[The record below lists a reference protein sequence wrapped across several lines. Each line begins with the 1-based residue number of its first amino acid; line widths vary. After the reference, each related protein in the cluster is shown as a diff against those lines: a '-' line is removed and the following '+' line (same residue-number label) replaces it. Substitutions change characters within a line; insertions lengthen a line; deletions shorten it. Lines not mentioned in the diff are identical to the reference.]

1 MPTLATI
8 PLLLAIPGMS
18 FTDAY
23 FEAVSGLTTS
33 GATVLTGLDG
43 LAPSINIWRT
53 LMVWLGGMGIIVLAV
68 AILPMLGIGGSQLF
82 KAESPGC
89 MKDTKLTPR
98 IEETAKGLWGVY
110 AAVTLACIASLHL
123 AGMTWVDAVVH
134 GFSTMGL
141 GGFSSHDASFA
152 HFNSATIEAVTTFFM
167 LAASLNF
174 AIHFLALR
182 RRSLGPYAEDTE
194 ARWVLAWLGV
204 SCAGIAAFLLA
215 KGTYPDFWTA
225 LRHASF
231 NVVSIAS
238 TTGFASVDF
247 AQWPVFAPVWMIFLS
262 SFVTSSGSTGGGIKL
277 VRALVLLKQSFREL
291 TRIIHPSAV
300 LRIKLGTQV
309 IENNVIFAVLAF
321 MLMYGGTIIMMTMLL
336 LASGPR
342 LHHRRHRG
350 DRLHQQ
356 HGPGAGP
363 GGAVDDLPGA
373 HGLPDLG
380 LHRDHAARAA
390 GDVPDPRP
398 LHAGVLA
405 EVVLSRSATGGSAA
419 ARLLVERLD
428 LAPELDEQRVAVA
441 VHGLPGRHLHPALA
455 DAVLLHVLALV
466 AVQADADV
474 VLEHG
479 RHVVGAARVDGQ
491 VVGKGR
497 AFGGGVHGV
506 LWLLDPVNLS
516 HCRPSRGP
524 SRARGDN
531 VAFAAGARVPP

>member
-1 MPTLATI
+1 
-8 PLLLAIPGMS
+8 
-18 FTDAY
+18 
-23 FEAVSGLTTS
+23 
-33 GATVLTGLDG
+33 
-43 LAPSINIWRT
+43 
-53 LMVWLGGMGIIVLAV
+53 
-68 AILPMLGIGGSQLF
+68 
-82 KAESPGC
+82 

-182 RRSLGPYAEDTE
+182 RRSVGPYAEDTE
-194 ARWVLAWLGV
+194 ARWVLAWLV
-204 SCAGIAAFLLA
+204 ASCAGIAAFLLA

-262 SFVTSSGSTGGGIKL
+262 SFVTSSGSTGGGIKI

-321 MLMYGGTIIMMTMLL
+321 MLMYGGTIITMTMLL
-336 LASGPR
+336 LASG
-342 LHHRRHRG
+342 L
-350 DRLHQQ
+350 DNITAVTAVIACINNM
-356 HGPGAGP
+356 GPG
-363 GGAVDDLPGA
+363 L
-373 HGLPDLG
+373 
-380 LHRDHAARAA
+380 
-390 GDVPDPRP
+390 
-398 LHAGVLA
+398 
-405 EVVLSRSATGGSAA
+405 
-419 ARLLVERLD
+419 
-428 LAPELDEQRVAVA
+428 
-441 VHGLPGRHLHPALA
+441 
-455 DAVLLHVLALV
+455 
-466 AVQADADV
+466 
-474 VLEHG
+474 
-479 RHVVGAARVDGQ
+479 GQ
-491 VVGKGR
+491 V
-497 AFGGGVHGV
+497 
-506 LWLLDPVNLS
+506 
-516 HCRPSRGP
+516 GP
-524 SRARGDN
+524 SSTYQGMTDFQTWVCTATMLLGRLEMFPIL
-531 VAFAAGARVPP
+531 VLFTPAFWRK

>member
-1 MPTLATI
+1 MTRRVHRIFPVLHVLSVAILLFSPAFFVPFAFSVALADGFHAVFAVGFLVAAFTGLFLFFLTRGRYRRELQPRDGFLLVTLVWTSVPMLATI

-141 GGFSSHDASFA
+141 GGFSSHDASYA

-167 LAASLNF
+167 MAASLNF

-194 ARWVLAWLGV
+194 ARWVLAL
-204 SCAGIAAFLLA
+204 AGRLLRGHRRLPRSRRA
-215 KGTYPDFWTA
+215 PTRTSGRRFATP
-225 LRHASF
+225 RF

-321 MLMYGGTIIMMTMLL
+321 MLMYGGTIITMTMLL
-336 LASGPR
+336 LASG
-342 LHHRRHRG
+342 L
-350 DRLHQQ
+350 DYITAVTAVIACINNM
-356 HGPGAGP
+356 GPG
-363 GGAVDDLPGA
+363 L
-373 HGLPDLG
+373 
-380 LHRDHAARAA
+380 
-390 GDVPDPRP
+390 
-398 LHAGVLA
+398 
-405 EVVLSRSATGGSAA
+405 
-419 ARLLVERLD
+419 
-428 LAPELDEQRVAVA
+428 
-441 VHGLPGRHLHPALA
+441 
-455 DAVLLHVLALV
+455 
-466 AVQADADV
+466 
-474 VLEHG
+474 
-479 RHVVGAARVDGQ
+479 GQ
-491 VVGKGR
+491 V
-497 AFGGGVHGV
+497 
-506 LWLLDPVNLS
+506 
-516 HCRPSRGP
+516 GP
-524 SRARGDN
+524 STTYQGLTDFQTWVCTVTMLLGRLEMFPIL
-531 VAFAAGARVPP
+531 VLFTPAFWRK

>member
-1 MPTLATI
+1 MKQKVHRVFPVLHVLSVAILLFSPAFLVPFTFSVALADGFHAVFAVGFLAAALTGLFLYFLTRGRYRRELQPRDGFLLVTLVWTTVPTLATI

-110 AAVTLACIASLHL
+110 AAVTLTCIASLHL

-152 HFNSATIEAVTTFFM
+152 YFNSATIEAVTTFFM

-194 ARWVLAWLGV
+194 ARWVLVWLGA
-204 SCAGIAAFLLA
+204 SCAGIAVFLLA

-225 LRHASF
+225 LRYASF

-262 SFVTSSGSTGGGIKL
+262 SFVTSSGSTGGGIKI

-300 LRIKLGTQV
+300 QRIKLGTQV

-321 MLMYGGTIIMMTMLL
+321 MLMYGGTIITMTMLL
-336 LASGPR
+336 LASG
-342 LHHRRHRG
+342 L
-350 DRLHQQ
+350 DNITAVTAVIACINNM
-356 HGPGAGP
+356 GPG
-363 GGAVDDLPGA
+363 L
-373 HGLPDLG
+373 
-380 LHRDHAARAA
+380 
-390 GDVPDPRP
+390 
-398 LHAGVLA
+398 
-405 EVVLSRSATGGSAA
+405 
-419 ARLLVERLD
+419 
-428 LAPELDEQRVAVA
+428 
-441 VHGLPGRHLHPALA
+441 
-455 DAVLLHVLALV
+455 
-466 AVQADADV
+466 
-474 VLEHG
+474 
-479 RHVVGAARVDGQ
+479 GQ
-491 VVGKGR
+491 V
-497 AFGGGVHGV
+497 
-506 LWLLDPVNLS
+506 
-516 HCRPSRGP
+516 GP
-524 SRARGDN
+524 SSNYQGLTDFQTWVCTATMLLGRLEMFPIL
-531 VAFAAGARVPP
+531 VLFTPAFWRK

>member
-1 MPTLATI
+1 MRQKFHRIFPVLHVLSVAILLFSPAYLVPLAFSVALADGFHAVFEVGFLATAFTGLFLFFLTRGRYRRELQPRDGFLLVSLVWTMVPTLATV
-8 PLLLAIPGMS
+8 PLLLAIPEMS

-110 AAVTLACIASLHL
+110 AAVTVACIVSLHL

-134 GFSTMGL
+134 AFSTMGL

-152 HFNSATIEAVTTFFM
+152 HFNSVTIEVVTTLFM
-167 LAASLNF
+167 MAASLNF
-174 AIHFLALR
+174 AVHFLALR
-182 RRSLGPYAEDTE
+182 RRSLAPYAEDTE
-194 ARWVLAWLGV
+194 ARWVLAWLV
-204 SCAGIAAFLLA
+204 ASCAGIAAFLFA
-215 KGTYPDFWTA
+215 QGTYPDFWTA

-321 MLMYGGTIIMMTMLL
+321 MLMYGGTVITMTMLL
-336 LASGPR
+336 LASG
-342 LHHRRHRG
+342 L
-350 DRLHQQ
+350 DTITAATAVIACINNM
-356 HGPGAGP
+356 GPG
-363 GGAVDDLPGA
+363 L
-373 HGLPDLG
+373 
-380 LHRDHAARAA
+380 
-390 GDVPDPRP
+390 
-398 LHAGVLA
+398 
-405 EVVLSRSATGGSAA
+405 
-419 ARLLVERLD
+419 
-428 LAPELDEQRVAVA
+428 
-441 VHGLPGRHLHPALA
+441 
-455 DAVLLHVLALV
+455 
-466 AVQADADV
+466 
-474 VLEHG
+474 
-479 RHVVGAARVDGQ
+479 GQ
-491 VVGKGR
+491 V
-497 AFGGGVHGV
+497 
-506 LWLLDPVNLS
+506 
-516 HCRPSRGP
+516 GP
-524 SRARGDN
+524 STTYQGLTDFQTWVCTATMLLGRLEMFPIL
-531 VAFAAGARVPP
+531 VLFTPAFWRK